1 MIITYKRLFYIMLF
15 YYFVN
20 NYIKTSNLLRYIRNS
35 ESVNAFI
42 DISKEVDDSK
52 KVDIS
57 KEVDDSKEVDISKK
71 VDDNCSP
78 KLDPELQI
86 VDN

>member
-35 ESVNAFI
+35 ESVNAVINLI
-42 DISKEVDDSK
+42 DISK
-52 KVDIS
+52 KVNDF